1 MVRHSRIMAISQRT
15 LPALLVAAAL
25 VVGLAACSGN
35 STAGAGG
42 GGSGSGAKSGGGS
55 GTTSGSS
62 ATFSGSE
69 SGTVSISTC
78 SSSAGD
84 GIYVVV
90 KGSSDKLPGSVTH
103 TNMGFNGS
111 DSIYTI
117 DKTGPLPK
125 FSSDGNSVTIDGVKV
140 KSVLDPTKEITFAGK
155 LTCP

>member
-1 MVRHSRIMAISQRT
+1 MHSRIMAFSQRT
-15 LPALLVAAAL
+15 LPVLFIAAAL

-42 GGSGSGAKSGGGS
+42 GAGSGSKSGGGS
-55 GTTSGSS
+55 GTTSSSS

-69 SGTVSISTC
+69 SGTATE
-78 SSSAGD
+78 SSCTSGPGM

-90 KGSSDKLPGSVTH
+90 KGSTDKLPGAISKST
-103 TNMGFNGS
+103 MDFNGS

-125 FSSDGNSVTIDGVKV
+125 FASDGNSVKLDGVKL
-140 KSVLDPTKEITFAGK
+140 KSVIDSSKEVTFSGT